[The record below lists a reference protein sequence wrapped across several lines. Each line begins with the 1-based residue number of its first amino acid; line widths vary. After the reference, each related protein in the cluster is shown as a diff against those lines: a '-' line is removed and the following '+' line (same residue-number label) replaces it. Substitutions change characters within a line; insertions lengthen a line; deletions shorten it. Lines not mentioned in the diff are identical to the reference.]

1 MYKVNLVK
9 FPISMVLSQ
18 QVGERHGLDKRGKT
32 KKRKKAQGNRKEKK
46 TKKQQ
51 QKEQRPLSALQ
62 AFLRWRLFVFLLWSE
77 NGTLHLR
84 HLREEHNVCA
94 VTDVMQ
100 GGQGYESSHHIVTTI
115 KVKKSKI
122 HTHKTQA
129 RIY

>member
-46 TKKQQ
+46 TKKQ
-51 QKEQRPLSALQ
+51 RPLFTLQ

-122 HTHKTQA
+122 HTHKTEA